1 MFCGAI
7 RDLKLDDDLEL
18 KEEKTGKLRRVT
30 LNKACISA
38 LQALLASNN
47 KAPPPQDLLFV
58 GTSWRFGPSRGY
70 SEGRLRVERGFS
82 LAVGMSLRYG
92 EPPRREGPSGSGNL
106 WNRGHS
112 EVSADFENW
121 GRAGITA

>member
-47 KAPPPQDLLFV
+47 KAPPTRSTLCWHLV
-58 GTSWRFGPSRGY
+58 AIWA
-70 SEGRLRVERGFS
+70 FS
-82 LAVGMSLRYG
+82 
-92 EPPRREGPSGSGNL
+92 
-106 WNRGHS
+106 
-112 EVSADFENW
+112 
-121 GRAGITA
+121 GIF

>member
-47 KAPPPQDLLFV
+47 KAPPHKIYSLWAPRGDLGLL
-58 GTSWRFGPSRGY
+58 GDI
-70 SEGRLRVERGFS
+70 LRVG
-82 LAVGMSLRYG
+82 
-92 EPPRREGPSGSGNL
+92 
-106 WNRGHS
+106 
-112 EVSADFENW
+112 
-121 GRAGITA
+121 